1 MLCMQ
6 VVGITRKCMGDYW
19 RKVFAR
25 AWSDTK
31 QSFGWNQKTA
41 LTALAA
47 LAGVAVALIP
57 PGLVAAVAGAAGLFW
72 AALPIAIS
80 GPLFFVW
87 DFISAPTR
95 LYNT

>member
-1 MLCMQ
+1 
-6 VVGITRKCMGDYW
+6 MGDYW

-47 LAGVAVALIP
+47 LAGIAVAFIQL
-57 PGLVAAVAGAAGLFW
+57 GLVAAIASATGLFW
-72 AALPIAIS
+72 TALPIAIA
-80 GPLFFVW
+80 GLLLFVW
-87 DFISAPTR
+87 NSYRCQPVSTMS
-95 LYNT
+95 